1 MLIPRFGSCHCCRR
15 ILLQKGTVP
24 ADVLSEPSCYVGCF
38 AWVVAAL

>member
-15 ILLQKGTVP
+15 ILLQGTVP

-38 AWVVAAL
+38 A